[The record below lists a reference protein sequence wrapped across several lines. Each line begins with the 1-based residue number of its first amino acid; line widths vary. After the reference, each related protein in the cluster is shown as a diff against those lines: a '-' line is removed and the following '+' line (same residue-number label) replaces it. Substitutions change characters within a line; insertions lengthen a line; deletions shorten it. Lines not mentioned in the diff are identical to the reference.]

1 MGSFYLPAR
10 VLSPESPGE
19 PRSPSCLAGPTLP
32 KHLPLRGAVVW
43 LLPPPPPSM
52 GHLPPPPP
60 PCYGTSA
67 LQRHPYGGEVHT
79 PPPPPQGVWWPCQV
93 SSPPSMRTHPAVLLH
108 GAGSAL
114 MH

>member
-43 LLPPPPPSM
+43 LLPPPPQAWDISPHHHHPAM
-52 GHLPPPPP
+52 GHQ
-60 PCYGTSA
+60 PCKGT
-67 LQRHPYGGEVHT
+67 HT
-79 PPPPPQGVWWPCQV
+79 GVRCTHRPPPPQGVWWPCQV

>member
-43 LLPPPPPSM
+43 LLPPPPK
-52 GHLPPPPP
+52 H
-60 PCYGTSA
+60 GTS
-67 LQRHPYGGEVHT
+67 
-79 PPPPPQGVWWPCQV
+79 PPTTTTLLWDI
-93 SSPPSMRTHPAVLLH
+93 SPAKAPIR
-108 GAGSAL
+108 G
-114 MH
+114 